1 MSAQRNLVLSILKSF
16 HEEGILE
23 DMVLIGSWTH
33 LIYAHHFHNPPEIPA
48 TRTLDIDFLIP
59 RPSRIKKEVDV
70 SAVLARLDFKVQINF
85 GDGLVKHA
93 HPDLLL
99 EFLVPKQGKGQEGP
113 YKIAKFKTNAVGL
126 RMLDMLAGN
135 ILVVPYHG
143 LRVNVP
149 EPAAYALH
157 KFLLQT
163 RRKTAEKK
171 TKDRE
176 AAQGIVTFLLKS
188 KSGRESLK
196 AVYDGIHSNW
206 RKDLLDIVVKAAPEL
221 HRFLTEG

>member
-1 MSAQRNLVLSILKSF
+1 MSGQRDLVLSVLKTF

-23 DMVLIGSWTH
+23 DLVLIGSWTH
-33 LIYAHHFHNPPEIPA
+33 LLYAHHFHNPPEIPA

-70 SAVLARLDFKVQINF
+70 SVVLARLDFRVQINAT
-85 GDGLVKHA
+85 DGLIKHA

-99 EFLVPKQGKGQEGP
+99 EFLVPKQGKGQDGP
-113 YKIAKFKTNAVGL
+113 YKVAKLKTNATGL
-126 RMLDMLAGN
+126 RMLDLLAGN
-135 ILVVPYHG
+135 ILVVQYHG
-143 LRVNVP
+143 MRVNVP

-163 RRKTAEKK
+163 RRKTADKK
-171 TKDRE
+171 IKDRE
-176 AAQGIVTFLLKS
+176 AAQGVVEFLLKS
-188 KSGRESLK
+188 ESGRKSISS
-196 AVYDGIHSNW
+196 VYAGMHPSW

-221 HRFLTEG
+221 HRLLTEG

>member
-23 DMVLIGSWTH
+23 EMVLIGSWTH

-48 TRTLDIDFLIP
+48 ARTLDIDFLVP
-59 RPSRIKKEVDV
+59 KPSRIKKEVDV

-85 GDGLVKHA
+85 SDGLEKHA

-113 YKIAKFKTNAVGL
+113 YKIAKFNTNAVGL
-126 RMLDMLAGN
+126 RMLDMLADHV
-135 ILVVPYHG
+135 LVVPYQG
-143 LRVNVP
+143 LLVKVP
-149 EPAAYALH
+149 VPAAYALH

-163 RRKTAEKK
+163 RRKNPDKK
-171 TKDRE
+171 IKDRE
-176 AAQGIVTFLLKS
+176 AAVGIVTFLLKNEE
-188 KSGRESLK
+188 GRQSLK
-196 AVYDGIHSNW
+196 KVYNAIHSSW
-206 RKDLLDIVVKAAPEL
+206 RKEILDIVVKAAPEL
-221 HRFLTEG
+221 HRFLTEE